1 MGHCHP
7 RSPPLLNPWF
17 QKGKKN
23 ICTPFGS
30 YLIILILKA
39 FLQRQRLNQ
48 SYFLQAHIPVLNWI
62 QILWRVSRLWIHIMI
77 FFFFFFLLF
86 LTNLGC
92 YLKDFASMCAH
103 FVFFTVCYLLLCYL
117 ESLKVYLQ
125 WPFLDMPLNN
135 INLGHIHDKKNA
147 NSFLKGKI
155 TKLIVQ
161 WSIII
166 IMEVASKID
175 LSTASTAWSCDIL
188 WGHHLS

>member
-7 RSPPLLNPWF
+7 RSPPLVNPWF

-48 SYFLQAHIPVLNWI
+48 LYFLQAHIPVLNWI

-77 FFFFFFLLF
+77 FSFFFFLLF

-92 YLKDFASMCAH
+92 YLKDFCFS
-103 FVFFTVCYLLLCYL
+103 VCTLCLFYCLLFIVVLFR
-117 ESLKVYLQ
+117 ESKSLFAMAFPRYAFK
-125 WPFLDMPLNN
+125 
-135 INLGHIHDKKNA
+135 
-147 NSFLKGKI
+147 
-155 TKLIVQ
+155 
-161 WSIII
+161 
-166 IMEVASKID
+166 
-175 LSTASTAWSCDIL
+175 
-188 WGHHLS
+188 